1 MSSATKQKS
10 SAGKNVLIFFIVFII
25 LEMLIV
31 AGVGRVFK
39 NKDVTPS
46 IAGYSLYIMNGNGMK
61 DRVPEGSLVIT
72 SNMTPSTDK
81 IGQAVV
87 CENVPNVGTSVFWLY
102 DITSTADNNGV
113 VYTVYQE
120 SDPTKLYEISSKDIV
135 GVASSYYMTAGKVI
149 TFMSST
155 FGMIV
160 CAAVPLFLLVVIEL
174 IIAIATHSSDDEDED
189 EDEDEEEKTEN
200 VTLDDFLFGGENEG
214 EQIARHRKHVD
225 EEIAAHRKAERSAK
239 EEAEDAEEVEE
250 ITFEETELQF
260 SRPVEEET
268 AAEAA
273 PAQEESEEAKETET
287 KSDIDRSYYERA
299 SKLLDEAASGESE
312 PAEKPAPKPRTAPR
326 TVKPAK
332 SASASLE
339 DLMKLMEQEQEKL
352 KKQLGD
358 K

>member
-31 AGVGRVFK
+31 VGVGRVFK

-46 IAGYSLYIMNGNGMK
+46 IAGYSLYIMDGDGMK
-61 DRVPEGSLVIT
+61 DRVPEGALVIT

-81 IGQAVV
+81 IGEAVV
-87 CENVPNVGTSVFWLY
+87 CENVPNIGTSVFWLY
-102 DITSTADNNGV
+102 DITSTDDNNGV

-120 SDPTKLYEISSKDIV
+120 KDPTKLYKISSKNVV
-135 GVASSYYMTAGKVI
+135 GVASTYYMTAGKVL

-160 CAAVPLFLLVVIEL
+160 CGVVPVFLLVVIEL
-174 IIAIATHSSDDEDED
+174 IIAIATHSSDDDDDEEDD
-189 EDEDEEEKTEN
+189 DEEEEKVEN

-225 EEIAAHRKAERSAK
+225 DEIKAHHKAEG
-239 EEAEDAEEVEE
+239 EEEV
-250 ITFEETELQF
+250 
-260 SRPVEEET
+260 VEEEVFEEVDET
-268 AAEAA
+268 VFER
-273 PAQEESEEAKETET
+273 PAQSDEERSE
-287 KSDIDRSYYERA
+287 IDRSYYERA
-299 SKLLDEAASGESE
+299 SKLLDEAASGEQTAAPE
-312 PAEKPAPKPRTAPR
+312 PEKKPAPKPKAAA
-326 TVKPAK
+326 KPAQPTK
-332 SASASLE
+332 TASASLE

-352 KKQLGD
+352 KKQLD
-358 K
+358 KK

>member
-31 AGVGRVFK
+31 VGVGRVFK

-46 IAGYSLYIMNGNGMK
+46 IAGYSLYIMNGDGMK

-102 DITSTADNNGV
+102 DISSTDDNNGV

-120 SDPTKLYEISSKDIV
+120 SAPTKLYEISSKDIV

-149 TFMSST
+149 TFMTST

-160 CAAVPLFLLVVIEL
+160 CAVVPLFLLVVIEL
-174 IIAIATHSSDDEDED
+174 IIAIATHSSDDDDED
-189 EDEDEEEKTEN
+189 EDDDEEEKTEN

-225 EEIAAHRKAERSAK
+225 EEIAAHRKAEK
-239 EEAEDAEEVEE
+239 AEDAEEEVEE
-250 ITFEETELQF
+250 VEEVSFEETELQF
-260 SRPVEEET
+260 TRPEEPVE
-268 AAEAA
+268 EAA
-273 PAQEESEEAKETET
+273 PAEEP

-312 PAEKPAPKPRTAPR
+312 EASQPVEKVVKPRAASTA
-326 TVKPAK
+326 KPAK

-352 KKQLGD
+352 KKQLEN

>member
-10 SAGKNVLIFFIVFII
+10 SAGKNVLVFFIVFII

-31 AGVGRVFK
+31 VGVGRVFK

-46 IAGYSLYIMNGNGMK
+46 IAGYSIYIMDGDAMK
-61 DRVPEGSLVIT
+61 DKVPEGSLVIT

-87 CENVPNVGTSVFWLY
+87 CENVPGIGTSVFWLY
-102 DITSTADNNGV
+102 DITSTDDNNGV

-120 SDPTKLYEISSKDIV
+120 KDPTKLYEVGSKNIV
-135 GVASSYYMTAGKVI
+135 GIASSYYMTAGKVL

-160 CAAVPLFLLVVIEL
+160 CAVVPLFLLVVIEL
-174 IIAIATHSSDDEDED
+174 IIAIATHSSDDEEED
-189 EDEDEEEKTEN
+189 DEDEENEKTEN

-225 EEIAAHRKAERSAK
+225 DEIAAHRKSENQREESDESDLSAFAMP
-239 EEAEDAEEVEE
+239 AEDPSEEVVSDVKSE
-250 ITFEETELQF
+250 
-260 SRPVEEET
+260 P
-268 AAEAA
+268 
-273 PAQEESEEAKETET
+273 EESN
-287 KSDIDRSYYERA
+287 SDIDRSYYERA
-299 SKLLDEAASGESE
+299 SKLLDDAASGKSS
-312 PAEKPAPKPRTAPR
+312 PAEDSYTQKPARPAAQRSA
-326 TVKPAK
+326 KPAK

-352 KKQLGD
+352 KKQI
-358 K
+358 KNK

>member
-31 AGVGRVFK
+31 VGVGRVFK

-46 IAGYSLYIMNGNGMK
+46 IAGYSLYIMNGDGMK

-102 DITSTADNNGV
+102 DISSTDDNNGV

-120 SDPTKLYEISSKDIV
+120 SAPTKLYEISSKDIV

-149 TFMSST
+149 TFMTST

-160 CAAVPLFLLVVIEL
+160 CAVVPLFLLVVIEL
-174 IIAIATHSSDDEDED
+174 IIAIATHSYDDDDEDED
-189 EDEDEEEKTEN
+189 DDEEEKTEN

-225 EEIAAHRKAERSAK
+225 EEIAAHRKAEKAEK
-239 EEAEDAEEVEE
+239 AEAEEEVEE
-250 ITFEETELQF
+250 VEEVSFEETELQF
-260 SRPVEEET
+260 SRPEEP
-268 AAEAA
+268 AADEAEEAA
-273 PAQEESEEAKETET
+273 PAEEP

-312 PAEKPAPKPRTAPR
+312 EASQPVEKVVKPRVASTA
-326 TVKPAK
+326 KPAK

-352 KKQLGD
+352 KKQLEN

>member
-31 AGVGRVFK
+31 VGVGRVFK

-46 IAGYSLYIMNGNGMK
+46 IAGYSLYIMNGDGMK
-61 DRVPEGSLVIT
+61 DRVPDGSLVIT

-87 CENVPNVGTSVFWLY
+87 CENVPNIGTSVFWLY
-102 DITSTADNNGV
+102 DITSTDDNNGV

-149 TFMSST
+149 TFMTST

-160 CAAVPLFLLVVIEL
+160 CAVVPLFLLVVIEL
-174 IIAIATHSSDDEDED
+174 IIAIATHSSDDDEEDADDDED
-189 EDEDEEEKTEN
+189 EKTEN

-214 EQIARHRKHVD
+214 EQIARHRRHVD
-225 EEIAAHRKAERSAK
+225 EEIAAHRKAEKAEK
-239 EEAEDAEEVEE
+239 AEEAGEEVEE
-250 ITFEETELQF
+250 VEEVSFEETELQF
-260 SRPVEEET
+260 SRPEEPAE
-268 AAEAA
+268 EAA
-273 PAQEESEEAKETET
+273 PAEEPKA
-287 KSDIDRSYYERA
+287 DIDRSYYERA

-312 PAEKPAPKPRTAPR
+312 EASQPVEKPAPKAVKPRPASTA
-326 TVKPAK
+326 KPAK

-352 KKQLGD
+352 KKQLEN